1 MEQNGPWAIDFF
13 EDDEGRN
20 PVVRWLDS
28 LSPEAR
34 SAVNAGLE
42 HVLTRYGPDV
52 CSTEFGKNLGDGI
65 FELRIRQDAET
76 IARKAGVGTDAK
88 GTKTPRL
95 FRVFFHAYGQRV
107 VLLLNAYD
115 KLADSGARRQNKEIE
130 LAKKRLRSFKLSQ
143 QREKK
148 RQKRR

>member
-1 MEQNGPWAIDFF
+1 MEQNGPWAIKLFK
-13 EDDEGRN
+13 DDEGGA
-20 PVVRWLDS
+20 PVARWLDS
-28 LSPEAR
+28 LSPESR
-34 SAVNAGLE
+34 DAVIACIENFLE
-42 HVLTRYGPDV
+42 RMGPDV
-52 CSTEFGKNLGDGI
+52 CRTEFGKNLGDGI

-76 IARKAGVGTDAK
+76 IARRAGVGIEAK
-88 GTKTPRL
+88 GAKTPRL
-95 FRVFFHAYGQRV
+95 LRVFCHAHGQRV